1 MITAIVLSAGQARR
15 MGAQKV
21 LLPYGETTVIEH
33 ITAAIKAGGADEIIA
48 VTGHEGDRVARALS
62 GSGVRIAYNEDYHG
76 GMLGSVRCGIRAA
89 SAGSEAFLIAVGD
102 QPSIRA
108 DVVRLLLDTFASM
121 QEGPGTIVVP
131 TYSGKRG
138 HPVIFSSCFR
148 QEVLT
153 RFDDVGLRGL
163 LHAHPDAV
171 REVPMET
178 SGILRDMNVPE
189 DYKKEL
195 DELAKLRSDVTERGI
210 HESS

>member
-1 MITAIVLSAGQARR
+1 

-21 LLPYGETTVIEH
+21 LLPYDGRTVIEH

-48 VTGHEGDRVARALS
+48 VTGHQADRVARVLS
-62 GSGVRIAYNEDYHG
+62 NSGVRIAYNEDYHA
-76 GMLGSVRCGIRAA
+76 GMLCSVRCGIRAA
-89 SAGSEAFLIAVGD
+89 PAGSDAFLIALGD

-108 DVVRLLLDTFASM
+108 DVVRLLLDTFTSN
-121 QEGPGTIVVP
+121 QEQSATVRGTGLGSILVP

-138 HPVIFSSCFR
+138 HPLMFSSCFR
-148 QEVLT
+148 KEVLCH
-153 RFDDVGLRGL
+153 FDDVGLRGL
-163 LHAHPDAV
+163 LIAHPDAV
-171 REVPMET
+171 REIPMET

-195 DELAKLRSDVTERGI
+195 DELARIRSGVIRRGT